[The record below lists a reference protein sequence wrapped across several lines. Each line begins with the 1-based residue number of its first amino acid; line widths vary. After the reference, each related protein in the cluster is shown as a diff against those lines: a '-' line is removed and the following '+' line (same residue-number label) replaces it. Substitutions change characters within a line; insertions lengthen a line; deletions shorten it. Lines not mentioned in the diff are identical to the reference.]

1 MRTAVRVIVVL
12 AVTVTLTGAGC
23 ESNNKGKIEGTK
35 WKGTIK
41 AVPGSSL
48 TMEFLA
54 DGRLNL
60 YLFAPPSVRKTIAG
74 KWSLAMGDYVD
85 LTDLSEPLSGRTSHR
100 EKIVITNNTLVMTDS
115 DGTSVSFTKTN

>member
-1 MRTAVRVIVVL
+1 MRTAVRVLVVL

-35 WKGTIK
+35 WKGTIA
-41 AVPGSSL
+41 AVPGSSMQ
-48 TMEFLA
+48 MEFLA

-60 YLFAPPSVRKTIAG
+60 YLFAPGVRKTIAG
-74 KWSLAMGDYVD
+74 KWSLSMGDYVD

-100 EKIVITNNTLVMTDS
+100 EK
-115 DGTSVSFTKTN
+115 